1 MLTNV
6 VSKQVER
13 LKALEIGLFRT
24 NSADVEKNDVF
35 VCRKG
40 ITVDGH
46 DFAQDAVEKGAVAV
60 IANKPMALS
69 VPVIVTESH
78 YQSLA
83 LIKAFYKHPHQKL
96 RHIGVTGTNGKT
108 TVSHCLNQIL
118 NLEGLSAYIGTLGAK
133 LADHEIPL
141 SNTTPDGV
149 TLLNIFNQMCNT
161 ATEFNVMELSSHAL
175 TQDRAGFV
183 PLELGVIT
191 NIGEDHLDFHRT
203 RDSYVQA
210 KLQLVDRIQSGGS
223 LIVNLDDPHALAAIE
238 RASKGVN
245 IFSFSTQNPLA
256 DLIAT
261 RIETGPRGMRFSLS
275 NGKECIEV
283 NSPMPFSYNVENA
296 LAIAS
301 VLSILGWD
309 LVRVA
314 AAIEGLHM
322 PEGRAQFVGLS
333 NGSTGLVDY
342 AHNSH
347 GLNAL
352 LQAVR
357 EHAQRRLIVVVG
369 VTGDRI
375 QQAGDIGAMCAR
387 YADLVIFT
395 SDNPMGVVQSELF
408 RVLRSR
414 IGTTPYFEISDRAEA
429 IKLAKQL
436 SERDDLIVVCGKGNE
451 TFQYISDGKAQRHH
465 YVGDLAALKQVEA
478 V

>member
-1 MLTNV
+1 M
-6 VSKQVER
+6 
-13 LKALEIGLFRT
+13 
-24 NSADVEKNDVF
+24 
-35 VCRKG
+35 
-40 ITVDGH
+40 
-46 DFAQDAVEKGAVAV
+46 
-60 IANKPMALS
+60 
-69 VPVIVTESH
+69 
-78 YQSLA
+78 
-83 LIKAFYKHPHQKL
+83 
-96 RHIGVTGTNGKT
+96 
-108 TVSHCLNQIL
+108 
-118 NLEGLSAYIGTLGAK
+118 
-133 LADHEIPL
+133 
-141 SNTTPDGV
+141 
-149 TLLNIFNQMCNT
+149 
-161 ATEFNVMELSSHAL
+161 
-175 TQDRAGFV
+175 
-183 PLELGVIT
+183 IT

-203 RDSYVQA
+203 KDGYVQA
-210 KLQLVDRIQSGGS
+210 KLQLVDRIQSGGT

-261 RIETGPRGMRFSLS
+261 RIETSPRGMRFSLS

-309 LVRVA
+309 LSRVA
-314 AAIEGLHM
+314 TAIEGLQM

-333 NGSTGLVDY
+333 NGSIGLVDY

-357 EHAQRRLIVVVG
+357 EHAKRRLIVVVG

-387 YADLVIFT
+387 YAELVIFT

-414 IGTTPYFEISDRAEA
+414 VGSTPYFEISDRAEA

-436 SERDDLIVVCGKGNE
+436 SEKDDLIVVCGKGNE

-465 YVGDLAALKQVEA
+465 YVGDLAALTQVEA